1 MSDITTQVDVVPEVA
16 VETGV
21 ETTESNTESTGSEN
35 DPNESFSDWMARQGK
50 GKEEVKAPKEEVKKE
65 ETSEKKEEE
74 APKEDSK
81 EKTESLKVGDKEY
94 KAEDIEGLVKSS
106 ADLETLKSEIT
117 DMFEQLRTSPGE
129 WFDKL
134 EISQK
139 AIEDYYYSKYIEP
152 GTLTAEQKLERYEQ
166 RDKAAKEA
174 EETSKR
180 QQAEEA
186 QKEHYRQQWT
196 KDISAAI
203 QEAGLPNNEFTT
215 AKVASYLKAALAKGV
230 QASPRD
236 VMDLVKQDLESTHKS
251 SLTGMTPEQLAATLG
266 PEMMAKLRQHEVD
279 KYKTTKFENKN
290 PGKGALKDTKSQEV
304 KRKVSSVYDLLD

>member
-1 MSDITTQVDVVPEVA
+1 MTDITTQVDVTPEIA

-21 ETTESNTESTGSEN
+21 ESTEPNTESTGSEN

-50 GKEEVKAPKEEVKKE
+50 GKEEAKAPKEEVKKE

-74 APKEDSK
+74 APKDDSK

-94 KAEDIEGLVKSS
+94 KAEDIETLVKSS

-134 EISQK
+134 GVSQK